1 MPQLFYGKSKLQSIE
16 TFIQARNA
24 IIKKYRS
31 NPRIPVSLPDIQG
44 VANLSDKDLGH
55 ILDFLVQWG
64 LVNYQVE
71 ASSESAGFKYPTKV
85 PVYLMEDAF
94 GVLSASE
101 LSLNPLEY
109 LYQFEPLQA
118 PAMALKS
125 LPENEE
131 SSTVVA
137 ENMVKGASCGSIIGT
152 SGNPCSACSRD
163 CSQHHFYCEKQVLAH
178 VFFSMFLNVSLCQLD
193 LFLNFVMGVAL
204 NKKVLGMKI

>member
-31 NPRIPVSLPDIQG
+31 NPCTPVCLPDIQG
-44 VANLSDKDLGH
+44 IANLSDKDLGH

-71 ASSESAGFKYPTKV
+71 ADSEAAGFKYPAKV
-85 PVYLMEDAF
+85 PVYFTEDAA

-109 LYQFEPLQA
+109 LYQYEPLQA

-125 LPENEE
+125 LVANEE
-131 SSTVVA
+131 CSIVVA
-137 ENMVKGASCGSIIGT
+137 ENMVRGTSNGSIIGI
-152 SGNPCSACSRD
+152 SGNPCSVCSRD
-163 CSQHHFYCEKQVLAH
+163 CSEHHFYCEKQVLILY
-178 VFFSMFLNVSLCQLD
+178 FFSVLN
-193 LFLNFVMGVAL
+193 A
-204 NKKVLGMKI
+204 VL

>member
-16 TFIQARNA
+16 AFIQARNA

-31 NPRIPVSLPDIQG
+31 NPQIPVSLPDIQG
-44 VANLSDKDLGH
+44 IANLSDKDLGH

-85 PVYLMEDAF
+85 PVYLMEDQF

-109 LYQFEPLQA
+109 LYQFEPLQGEGILLVF
-118 PAMALKS
+118 PTWYLTHTIGKDKGCHNSYVMMNLNMS
-125 LPENEE
+125 LDEY
-131 SSTVVA
+131 S
-137 ENMVKGASCGSIIGT
+137 
-152 SGNPCSACSRD
+152 
-163 CSQHHFYCEKQVLAH
+163 
-178 VFFSMFLNVSLCQLD
+178 
-193 LFLNFVMGVAL
+193 
-204 NKKVLGMKI
+204 